1 MQDFIHRHPNLLAL
15 AVLSLIAYANALPNS
30 FQFDDYVTIVE
41 NRPIQDLRKFPSYFT
56 DPRIFS
62 GAKID
67 WRPVLQVTYAVDY
80 AIGGANPTPNLALFH
95 SGGSVRRPHGQFRD
109 GHFRFARF
117 FAAEP
122 RRLWKRQLMA
132 SSGTA
137 RKSPTRKN
145 HETPSE

>member
-1 MQDFIHRHPNLLAL
+1 MQDFIRRHPNLLAL

-95 SGGSVRRPHGQFRD
+95 SGGSVRVHTANSEMVT
-109 GHFRFARF
+109 FASRAF
-117 FAAEP
+117 LPPDLAG
-122 RRLWKRQLMA
+122 
-132 SSGTA
+132 SG
-137 RKSPTRKN
+137 N
-145 HETPSE
+145 GN